1 MLQTRGSQP
10 RLRDFHAANS
20 YLAPLGGL
28 RACEA
33 AARLM
38 RTKGGEGGIKQIA
51 RFRRALDSRVVL
63 VQTPHKRMLRR
74 LAQVQTV
81 QPPARAMI
89 WP

>member
-1 MLQTRGSQP
+1 MSTTGWII
-10 RLRDFHAANS
+10 
-20 YLAPLGGL
+20 LAVIVVPLGAL

-33 AARLM
+33 AAKLM
-38 RTKGGEGGIKQIA
+38 RTKRGKGGIKQIA

-81 QPPARAMI
+81 QPPARGMI